1 MRAQTLFAVFIGTLT
16 AFATVENLFAEE
28 TLRNKVI
35 TVDAQALSAR
45 SVPVGGTVSAHKS
58 VVLAAQLPG
67 RVVAIAGAEGDGF
80 GEGDLLVAL
89 NDEELYAKRR
99 SAEAQWRSASA
110 ALHNAG
116 AQFGRQ
122 LHSPGT
128 TNQAPGGFGMPGMFD
143 QMFTNPMASMMGTRA
158 PGLER
163 YGDVVARGTQLDQA
177 RHALEQARFQIEQ
190 IDTKL
195 RDSKSIAP
203 FDGVIVRKFVE
214 EGDTVQPGQPLLGY
228 EDLTRLEIVADVPTR
243 LSDGLKEGDEVV
255 AKLHDAREQRTT
267 AILATR
273 FPTADPLRHT
283 IRMKFTLPDAV
294 SVAPG
299 SYAEVFLASPE
310 GDDQRRLAVPMSAV
324 VERGGLP
331 AVFALDA
338 ENRAE
343 LRMVRLGGKL
353 PGGGV
358 VIRYGLE
365 SGERILDNPAP
376 YITSGYE
383 ISP

>member
-58 VVLAAQLPG
+58 VILSAQLPG
-67 RVVAIAGAEGDGF
+67 RVVAIAGEEGDAF
-80 GEGDLLVAL
+80 DKGDLLVAL

-122 LHSPGT
+122 IHSPGT

-143 QMFTNPMASMMGTRA
+143 QMFTNPMSSMMGTRA

-163 YGDVVARGTQLDQA
+163 HSDIVARGTQLDQA

-203 FDGVIVRKFVE
+203 FSGVIVRKFVE

-228 EDLTRLEIVADVPTR
+228 EDLTVLEIVADVPTR
-243 LSDGLKEGDEVV
+243 LSDGLKEGDEVP

-267 AILATR
+267 ARLSTR
-273 FPTADPLRHT
+273 FPTADPIRHT
-283 IRMKFTLPDAV
+283 IRMKFALPESIA
-294 SVAPG
+294 VAPG
-299 SYAEVFLASPE
+299 SYAEVFLAAPE
-310 GDDQRRLAVPMSAV
+310 GEDRTRLAVPMSAV

-331 AVFALDA
+331 AVFAVNGD
-338 ENRAE
+338 NQAE

-353 PGGGV
+353 PGGEV

-383 ISP
+383 ITP